1 MTEHFYMFDSVD
13 GDREYTAQDFADYF
27 NEILTT
33 GVFYR
38 NQQPSLRV
46 RQGTGLHTNLDIG
59 GAYVEGYIYRNTAPI
74 EFLHAAGNPSY
85 PRIDRIVIR
94 LDKSISNRY
103 VRTFIKEGTPATN
116 PQPPE
121 LQRDDMVYEISLA
134 QVRVNPGASSVA
146 SVTDERLNQDVCGV
160 VSSLIEVPTS
170 VFLQEWNEFY
180 DAIVD
185 NVEQIKQ
192 GYEQTIAN
200 NTSQANQSLTDY
212 VNQLQANKQG
222 YEQVIADNTDQA
234 DQSLTDY
241 ISQLQANLDGY
252 GDEFNVWLADQQTEG
267 FVLGGFRFYTGS
279 TQPTNPNLNDRW
291 LDTSDE

>member
-1 MTEHFYMFDSVD
+1 MAEHFYMFDSVD

-59 GAYVEGYIYRNTAPI
+59 AAYVEGYIYRNTAPI

-103 VRTFIKEGTPATN
+103 VRAFIKEGTPATN
-116 PQPPE
+116 PQAPN

-146 SVTDERLNQDVCGV
+146 SVTDERLNQSVCGV
-160 VSSLIEVPTS
+160 VSSILQIPTD
-170 VFLQEWNEFY
+170 VFLEDWDVFVATLNNQLTQLIQNSQQEWDDF
-180 DAIVD
+180 IS
-185 NVEQIKQ
+185 
-192 GYEQTIAN
+192 TIQEEAP
-200 NTSQANQSLTDY
+200 A
-212 VNQLQANKQG
+212 
-222 YEQVIADNTDQA
+222 
-234 DQSLTDY
+234 
-241 ISQLQANLDGY
+241 
-252 GDEFNVWLADQQTEG
+252 
-267 FVLGGFRFYTGS
+267 LGGMLITV
-279 TQPTNPNLNDRW
+279 QPTAPSSPNNKDIW
-291 LDTSDE
+291 IDTSE